1 MTDKKEIQ
9 CEYCTVRSN
18 ENKCKALEIEFHNC
32 LNILEQKKCPIYK
45 LKQQLQEKEKECEEL
60 KQWKKDAENLFK
72 TQTDN
77 ADKIISRYKQALE
90 PFKDDYFKNLDTKT
104 IAELAKKSIRLTTEN
119 RKLEDAL
126 DELEDIA
133 DDYNRVEKTS
143 QYYRDGFDEILNITN
158 KAKGGVNGNT

>member
-18 ENKCKALEIEFHNC
+18 ENKCKALEIDFHNC

-77 ADKIISRYKQALE
+77 FDKIINRNKQALE
-90 PFKDDYFKNLDTKT
+90 EIRKIIVKMSTKT
-104 IAELAKKSIRLTTEN
+104 ILTFPDFTREEN
-119 RKLEDAL
+119 LKGVMKQCCSGY
-126 DELEDIA
+126 I
-133 DDYNRVEKTS
+133 
-143 QYYRDGFDEILNITN
+143 EILNIIN
-158 KAKGGVNGNT
+158 KAKAVNNDR